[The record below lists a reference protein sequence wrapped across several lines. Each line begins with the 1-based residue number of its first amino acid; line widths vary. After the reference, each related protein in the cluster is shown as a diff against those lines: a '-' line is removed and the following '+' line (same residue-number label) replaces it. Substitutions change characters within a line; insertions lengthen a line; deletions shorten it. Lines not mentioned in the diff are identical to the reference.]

1 MRDRVVWLTGS
12 HAAAD
17 ARGAGSVLASARR
30 SVDVVTPERVEHWPQ
45 GPGRDVVRQAVDF
58 DAQPGRG
65 SRSAVLAEL
74 VRRLRA
80 EDLDVMEGLGHGPHA
95 VDIAV
100 SEKGSPRWTVAV
112 DGDMHRGG
120 PEPTPGRD
128 GLRLRHDQLA
138 RLGWVPLRVR
148 STDVFT
154 DPAKEVARVLQA
166 LRDGEQ
172 RAR

>member
-1 MRDRVVWLTGS
+1 M
-12 HAAAD
+12 
-17 ARGAGSVLASARR
+17 
-30 SVDVVTPERVEHWPQ
+30 
-45 GPGRDVVRQAVDF
+45 
-58 DAQPGRG
+58 
-65 SRSAVLAEL
+65 
-74 VRRLRA
+74 RRLRA
-80 EDLDVMEGLGHGPHA
+80 EDLDVLEGLGHGPHA

-100 SEKGSPRWTVAV
+100 AEKGSARWTVSV

-120 PEPTPGRD
+120 PEPAPGRD